1 MAVLSFEKCSSL
13 NNFFLL
19 SFHEYIKE
27 SHVKKKEKVLGMST
41 KTIASFCFLLLFAP
55 WALLEEPE
63 LTGALSKKK
72 IPVIFDHVGNVT
84 RFFVLFYLK

>member
-13 NNFFLL
+13 NNLFFW

-27 SHVKKKEKVLGMST
+27 SHVKKKEKVLGMSA
-41 KTIASFCFLLLFAP
+41 KTIASFFFILLFAP

-72 IPVIFDHVGNVT
+72 IPVYFNV
-84 RFFVLFYLK
+84 FL